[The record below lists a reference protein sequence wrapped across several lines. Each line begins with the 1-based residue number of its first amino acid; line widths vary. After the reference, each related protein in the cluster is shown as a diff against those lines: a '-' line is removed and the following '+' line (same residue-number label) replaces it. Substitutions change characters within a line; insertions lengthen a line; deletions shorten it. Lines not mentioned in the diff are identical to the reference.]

1 MKFQFLT
8 AFLMISMAVPAQ
20 EIFLLDFSIIGDKVV
35 ISRVRN
41 ISNNPGYDNQPSFAN
56 DGNSLLYAA
65 SRHGQTDILRYDIAD
80 SSKHW
85 ITHTAGSEYS
95 PIALWDG
102 SGISAIKL
110 DENGYQRL
118 WKFSNDG
125 KDSSLVHADLK
136 IGYHLWLDSQ
146 KLACFVLDT
155 DTSNSLNIVD
165 LRINKR
171 RVIWSKP
178 GRCIKS
184 IPGQNAFSFVDK
196 TDTAAWHIKSY
207 DLASGQVKKI
217 ITTPKG
223 SEDYCWTPAGNLLIA
238 HGSLLYWFSPAQHTG
253 WVPITDLY
261 SYGIKKISRMAVND
275 QLTNLAI
282 VVSD

>member
-1 MKFQFLT
+1 MKLWFLFLLTGLST
-8 AFLMISMAVPAQ
+8 AVLAQ
-20 EIFLLDFSIIGDKVV
+20 EIYLLDFSIIGDKVF

-41 ISNNPGYDNQPSFAN
+41 ISNNPGYDNQPCFAN

-65 SRHGQTDILRYDIAD
+65 SRNGQTDILRYDIAD

-85 ITHTAGSEYS
+85 ITNTAGSEYS
-95 PIALWDG
+95 PIELENG
-102 SGISAIKL
+102 SGITAVKL
-110 DENGYQRL
+110 DKNGFQRL

-125 KDSSLVHADLK
+125 TDSSLIHPDLK

-146 KLACFVLDT
+146 RLSCFVLDT

-165 LRINKR
+165 LKTKQRQL
-171 RVIWSKP
+171 IWSKP

-184 IPGQNAFSFVDK
+184 IPGQDAFSFIDK
-196 TDTAAWHIKSY
+196 SDTAEWHIKSY
-207 DLASGQVKKI
+207 DLGSGQTKKI

-238 HGSLLYWFSPAQHTG
+238 NGSLIYWFSPAQHTG
-253 WVPITDLY
+253 WVPIADLY

-275 QLTNLAI
+275 QLTQLAI